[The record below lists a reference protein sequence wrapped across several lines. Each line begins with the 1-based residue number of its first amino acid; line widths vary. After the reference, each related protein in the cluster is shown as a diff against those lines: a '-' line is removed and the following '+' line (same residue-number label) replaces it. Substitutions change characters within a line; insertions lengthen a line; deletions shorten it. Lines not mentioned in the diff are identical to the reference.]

1 LLEELL
7 FRGATVTRLLSFAL
21 CLLTV
26 ENSLPMGQSELCL
39 LTVENSLP
47 MGRVILEAM
56 TL

>member
-7 FRGATVTRLLSFAL
+7 FRGATVTRLLNFAL